1 MTTRNTQPDQTITH
15 PFRRWL
21 HYGMSPWG
29 VSLMFHVAL
38 ILLLVLLVPIRSMRG
53 DGRQTNDIGIVF
65 APATSENATSH
76 YSAESPQDQITETSV
91 ASIVSQLFAEMTPLP
106 VIGSTQPESSGGNGS
121 ATGGQPDAA
130 TVGDAGG
137 NGSVSVSF
145 MGAQGTGRKFVYVLD
160 RSASTGFGQRQS
172 PLYVAKTELLASLQS
187 IGEVS
192 LRESKPI
199 QFQVIFFNN
208 NTAIYNTVGY
218 GGSDTSGRLLRY
230 DQATFD
236 RVQRFLGGIIAEGG
250 TLPEPALMQAVRM
263 DADCVFF
270 MTDGDT
276 RLNPAQLQRIRQMA
290 KGVQINVVE
299 YGKGPR
305 TTRSNS
311 LQQLA
316 AQNRGNHV
324 YIDLRKR
331 P

>member
-1 MTTRNTQPDQTITH
+1 
-15 PFRRWL
+15 
-21 HYGMSPWG
+21 
-29 VSLMFHVAL
+29 MFHAAL
-38 ILLLVLLVPIRSMRG
+38 ILLLVVLVPFRSMRG
-53 DGRQTNDIGIVF
+53 ERQTNNIGIVF
-65 APATSENATSH
+65 APATSGNATSH
-76 YSAESPQDQITETSV
+76 HPTESPQDQTAQTTV
-91 ASIVSQLFAEMTPLP
+91 ASIVSPYLAEMAPPQPVVPLP
-106 VIGSTQPESSGGNGS
+106 VIGSTQPELSGGNGP

-130 TVGDAGG
+130 TVVDAGGG

-192 LRESKPI
+192 LSESKPI

-208 NTAIYNTVGY
+208 NTAIFNTVGF
-218 GGSDTSGRLLRY
+218 GGSDPSGRMLRY
-230 DQATFD
+230 DQATFE

-250 TLPEPALMQAVRM
+250 TLPEPALLQAVGM
-263 DADCVFF
+263 GADCVFF

-276 RLNPAQLQRIRQMA
+276 RLNPAQLLRIRQAA

-316 AQNRGNHV
+316 VDNHGQHV